1 MAVRAGA
8 AGNSVSSKVG
18 DVSGAVLHQNIPN
31 PFNNSSSISF
41 YIPPGFHSAQL
52 VMTDISGKVLRNWS
66 ITQSGSGKQIIS
78 GSELTGGMYQYSL
91 LIDGKTID
99 TKKMVLSK

>member
-1 MAVRAGA
+1 
-8 AGNSVSSKVG
+8 
-18 DVSGAVLHQNIPN
+18 
-31 PFNNSSSISF
+31 
-41 YIPPGFHSAQL
+41 
-52 VMTDISGKVLRNWS
+52 MTDISGNVLRTWS
-66 ITQSGSGKQIIS
+66 IAQSGSGKQIIS